1 MRFASIYLSNYIGI
15 YNGMNLY
22 DIHIDMTKCK
32 NRITIIRGDN
42 GSGKSTLVKA
52 MSLFPDSNDSFIP
65 GMVARKEI
73 ILVDGNVY
81 YKLSFIHGI
90 KPNGDRDTTKA
101 YITKTCNN
109 QAVELNENGN
119 VSSYKDILYSEL
131 GLDANFA
138 ALSQL
143 SNEDR
148 GLADKKPAERK
159 RFVNSIISSLDT
171 YNSIYKTLTKRS
183 SNYKSMINAIVAK
196 LNVLG
201 DESALTSNLDSI
213 ESKINHL
220 QDLKDRAVAS
230 LAKEQSIIALLD
242 PDGSIQNLNTNIM
255 AELAL
260 AEKESSSIESIID
273 GLVSSNGI
281 SLNSIKRDHKSVVD
295 RKNSLIIQN
304 QIARN
309 NIESLMRQKESEASE
324 LDQKIQRLATIQS
337 RYSYETLVDKID
349 SYKAELDNIQS
360 ELSSKVGVEDI
371 TSISKE
377 EYILALETLRDLES
391 YISSFKSCTDF
402 SIIDSIVSEYVRTGC
417 IPSRR
422 DITEINSSK
431 ASVIESINRLSEE
444 RAIINSRL
452 DILDKLKFRP
462 STCTDDTCE
471 FIKEAVELSRSNP
484 KDRLDYIDSLIYSQ
498 RVSVDEYDKVLRE
511 NEAYNYAV
519 NKFALIIREI
529 DKNGAILSKIPNGDM
544 FRNKALFFDRLISGY
559 SFEYMSTIYSYID
572 LANLFDTYK
581 QITSIYNEYKAELKV
596 YESKAEIIDSLQH
609 DIEKINRS
617 ISLIVE
623 QIEPINQ
630 EIFDRDITIAKLQEL
645 EGVYD
650 AIEIQLE
657 KKSPI
662 DEKIRDYRSKL
673 IDNEKK
679 MSSITAA
686 LNRSV
691 SISEEIN
698 QYNFNLA
705 PLMKERD
712 KILHSVQMMRDYI
725 KERDELQ
732 ANYDFIET
740 IKYYSSPTTGIQLVF
755 MELYM
760 GKIIALANELLALL
774 FGGQFA
780 IQPFVIN
787 ESEFRIPCLGSGYLN
802 DDISSMSSSQIG
814 MISMI
819 LSFALLHHSSTKYN
833 IIKLDEIDGPLD
845 YNNRMFFID
854 VLNSIMDIM
863 GTEQCIMISHNSE
876 LQVDNSD
883 VILLKH
889 DTSNNDYRRGN
900 VIWSY

>member
-101 YITKTCNN
+101 YITKTFNN

-337 RYSYETLVDKID
+337 RYSYETLVDKIN

-511 NEAYNYAV
+511 NEAYNDAV

-581 QITSIYNEYKAELKV
+581 QIASIYNEYKAELKV

-650 AIEIQLE
+650 AIEMQLE

>member
-101 YITKTCNN
+101 YITKTFNN

-242 PDGSIQNLNTNIM
+242 PDGSIQNLNTIIT

-281 SLNSIKRDHKSVVD
+281 SLNSIKRDYKSVVD

-337 RYSYETLVDKID
+337 RYSYETLVDKIN

-422 DITEINSSK
+422 DITGINSSK

-498 RVSVDEYDKVLRE
+498 RVIVDEYDKVLRE
-511 NEAYNYAV
+511 NEAYNDAV

-529 DKNGAILSKIPNGDM
+529 DKNGAILSKMPNGDM

-581 QITSIYNEYKAELKV
+581 QIASIYNEYKAELKV

-650 AIEIQLE
+650 AIEMQLE

-662 DEKIRDYRSKL
+662 DEKTRDYRSKL

-679 MSSITAA
+679 MTSITAA

>member
-101 YITKTCNN
+101 YITKTFNN

-337 RYSYETLVDKID
+337 RYSYETLVDKIN

-511 NEAYNYAV
+511 NEAYNDAV

-650 AIEIQLE
+650 AIEMQLE